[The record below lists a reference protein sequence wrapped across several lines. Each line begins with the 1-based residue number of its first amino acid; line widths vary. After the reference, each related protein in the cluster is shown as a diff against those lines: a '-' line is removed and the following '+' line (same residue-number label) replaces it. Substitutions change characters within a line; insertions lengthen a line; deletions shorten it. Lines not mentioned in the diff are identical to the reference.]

1 MNSSS
6 KSKLTTIKGLIGLVR
21 PQNCLAAA
29 GFVFLGAFL
38 NGTYPSMQ
46 LVAASIVVTTI
57 LAGCNMYNDG
67 IDIEID
73 RINKS
78 SRPLPSGLVS
88 RQTAF
93 YIAYSLIALGIL
105 VSLFLSFACTLFA
118 LICSGLGLLYSLRFK
133 NTVMTGNVIV
143 AFLSTSTLMYGGYL
157 AEKPLQLLIVYVSIF
172 LFMLAR
178 EIIKLIEDYEG
189 DKAKQ
194 VKTLATVYGRDLSL
208 RVSILLFALHL
219 LVSLIPYWTLSLS
232 QWYLVIAI
240 GTIYLPLIAIC
251 VLLWKSLT
259 SKTIRIALWLT
270 KGDFYLWCFALF
282 AGKLL

>member
-1 MNSSS
+1 MDSTS
-6 KSKLTTIKGLIGLVR
+6 KSKLTMIKGLIRLIR

-38 NGTYPSMQ
+38 NGIYPNMQ
-46 LVAASIVVTTI
+46 LVVASIAVTTI
-57 LAGCNMYNDG
+57 LAGCNIYNDG

-73 RINKS
+73 RINKP

-88 RQTAF
+88 KQTAF
-93 YIAYSLIALGIL
+93 YTAYSLIALG
-105 VSLFLSFACTLFA
+105 VFASLFLSFACTLFA
-118 LICSGLGLLYSLRFK
+118 LICSGLGLSYSLRFK
-133 NTVMTGNVIV
+133 NTVLTGNVIV
-143 AFLSTSTLMYGGYL
+143 AFLSASILMYGGYL
-157 AEKPLQLLIVYVSIF
+157 AKNPLQLLIVSIAIF

-178 EIIKLIEDYEG
+178 EIIKLIDDYEG

-219 LVSLIPYWTLSLS
+219 VVSFIPYWTLSLS

-240 GTIYLPLIAIC
+240 GIIHIQLIAIC
-251 VLLWKSLT
+251 ILLWRSLT
-259 SKTIRIALWLT
+259 SKTIKIALWVT
-270 KGDFYLWCFALF
+270 KGDFYLWCFALL